1 MGRLRLA
8 VLCIV
13 SAAACAPVYIPASA
27 NIPLL
32 QKARDIHIAA
42 NGGTQGAQ
50 VNGAFAFTDH
60 LAARGTLQLN
70 ATSEGDYYRSGTLGV
85 GYFWAGMPAELAE
98 GEFPSGLRASVNLDT
113 GGALARAQGSDTISI
128 DGEPIIVHYSG
139 RLLRTSLQADI
150 AWEWRY
156 FAIGLAAKASHIN
169 FLHDAQSQRMGEVA
183 NYIFAEPVLF
193 LRAGRQPIQLEAQ
206 LGIAFPLWGEGVI
219 GVPPPILLSLGLVT
233 DF

>member
-1 MGRLRLA
+1 MSRLSLA

-13 SAAACAPVYIPASA
+13 SAVACAPVYIPASA

-32 QKARDIHIAA
+32 QKARDIHIAG

-50 VNGAFAFTDH
+50 LNGAFAITDH
-60 LAARGTLQLN
+60 IAARGTLQLN

-98 GEFPSGLRASVNLDT
+98 GEFPSGFRASVNLDT
-113 GGALARAQGSDTISI
+113 GGALARGSSTLTINDTPST
-128 DGEPIIVHYSG
+128 VHYSG
-139 RLLRTSLQADI
+139 RLLRTTLQADLG
-150 AWEWRY
+150 WEWRY
-156 FAIGLAAKASHIN
+156 FAIGVAARASHIN
-169 FLHDAQSQRMGEVA
+169 FLHDAQSQNAGEVA
-183 NYIFAEPVLF
+183 NFILAEPVLF

-206 LGIAFPLWGEGVI
+206 LGILYPLWGEGVI
-219 GVPPPILLSLGLVT
+219 GVPPPILLSVGAVT